1 MKINSLTDVPAIA
14 AYLTRVGA
22 EPRNFRTAVVGED
35 HGKYRKDIAVIKVK
49 ADGTID
55 APPDYAPSDAE
66 VIAIKEACKKVEWPT
81 IHYLYRP
88 VSVPSEVSETDP
100 ANVFEFRDEGGRLI
114 MIQVRRD
121 KKNEAGKD
129 YFPWTYWSDGQWRK
143 MEPEGLLPLWGIDQ
157 LKANTTVF
165 IHEGAKAAR
174 AMREMVEAKTQ
185 DAKNRLKDH
194 PWGEELSVAAHV
206 GWIGGAPSPERTDW
220 SVLKR
225 AGITRAYIVSDND
238 AVGIA
243 AVSKISKQL
252 RCPTFHIQFTSEWPV
267 CFDLADDFP
276 KEMFK
281 EMHGQTYYT
290 GPAFR
295 SCVHPATWA
304 TDLVTNPRGKP
315 TPMLRDHF
323 KDMWA
328 YVEEADVFVCIEMPD
343 IMRNETI
350 TNKMLSG
357 FSDTQRTADLIHK
370 NYHGRTIKLCY
381 QPDNP
386 GRIVTNKS
394 TASINLHIGTDI
406 KATAGDP
413 QPFLD
418 FMAYMFPNKMER
430 HEMLRWVA
438 TLIARPDLRMEYG
451 ILLISET
458 QGIGKTTLASS
469 ILGPLVG
476 HNNVSY
482 PNEAA
487 IVDSEFN
494 DWLGNKRLVIVNEIY
509 SGHSRKAYNKLK
521 SFITDKEVTVNQ
533 KYLRPYTTE
542 NWCHFLACSNSR
554 EALKIEDEDRRWFY
568 PEVTEKPWPIEKFG
582 KLRNWLDGGGLQ
594 VIRHWAIEFDDWVQP
609 GQRAPMTA
617 RKQELIETSRSDGEK
632 AAADLARALAE
643 LVSPAAIVLG
653 EIMLWIKAELQG
665 QKVFL
670 SENQIGKAMKAAGAI
685 PMKQIRING
694 RLQRVFVNR
703 ALLTIMCESEDVR
716 YYNDAVRK
724 HIKQPSWVL
733 LNTL

>member
-1 MKINSLTDVPAIA
+1 MKIGSLTDVPAIA
-14 AYLTRVGA
+14 AYLKRVGA
-22 EPRNFRTAVVGED
+22 ESRSLRTAVVREA
-35 HGKYRKDIAVIKVK
+35 HGKYWKDIAVIKIM

-55 APPDYAPSDAE
+55 APLGFVPTDLEAA
-66 VIAIKEACKKVEWPT
+66 AIKEACKSVEWPT
-81 IHYLYRP
+81 VRLLHRLINEP
-88 VSVPSEVSETDP
+88 EEIKSADP
-100 ANVFEFRDEGGRLI
+100 KNIFEFRNADGQLV
-114 MIQVRRD
+114 MIQVRREHD
-121 KKNEAGKD
+121 GKKS
-129 YFPWTYWSDGQWRK
+129 YIPWTYWSDDTWRK
-143 MEPEGLLPLWGIDQ
+143 MDPEELLPLWGIDQ
-157 LKANTTVF
+157 LKDNTTVF

-174 AMREMVEAKTQ
+174 EVREMVEAKTQ
-185 DAKNRLKDH
+185 DAKKRLKAH
-194 PWGEELSVAAHV
+194 QWGEELSAAAHV

-238 AVGIA
+238 THGIA

-252 RCPTFHIQFTSEWPV
+252 RCPTFHVQFTSEWPAS
-267 CFDLADDFP
+267 FDLADDFP

-281 EMHGQTYYT
+281 EMDGQTYYT

-328 YVEEADVFVCIEMPD
+328 YIEEADVFVCIEMPE
-343 IMRNETI
+343 IMRSETI

-357 FSDTQRTADLIHK
+357 FSDSQRTADLIHK

-413 QPFLD
+413 KPFLD

-430 HEMLRWVA
+430 HEMLRWLA

-458 QGIGKTTLASS
+458 QGVGKTTLASS

-494 DWLGNKRLVIVNEIY
+494 DWLGNKRLAIVNEIY
-509 SGHSRKAYNKLK
+509 SGHSWKAYNKLK

-568 PEVTEKPWPIEKFG
+568 PEVTERPWPRENFV

-594 VIRHWAIEFDDWVQP
+594 VIRHWAIGFEDWVQP

-617 RKQELIETSRSDGEK
+617 RKRELIETSRSDGEK

-643 LVSPAAIVLG
+643 LVSPAAIVMR
-653 EIMLWIKAELQG
+653 EIMFWIKGELQG
-665 QKVFL
+665 PKAFL
-670 SENQIGKAMKAAGAI
+670 SENQIRKAMKAAGAI
-685 PMKQIRING
+685 PIDHQIRING
-694 RLQRVFVNR
+694 RLERLFVNP
-703 ALLTIMCESEDVR
+703 ALLTVIYESEDVR
-716 YYNDAVRK
+716 YSNDAVRK
-724 HIKQPSWVL
+724 HIKLPSWVL
-733 LNTL
+733 SNTL